1 MILEAA
7 MADAGTQLAVLAGK
21 GTAAIVGSKFQSIR
35 AKKQHEEICNS
46 YEELINEL
54 VADRAQAI
62 AIAQAYE
69 AELDRYQITDEDIVH
84 LQKTVSNALD
94 LIASFSPTVKAAD
107 LKPFKDLISVDTLK
121 SMQLLGFDYKA
132 AIGAPLTKACAEAIE
147 AKLKVSPSK
156 PVQKKSGK

>member
-1 MILEAA
+1 

-21 GTAAIVGSKFQSIR
+21 GTAAIVSSKLQSIR
-35 AKKQHEEICNS
+35 AKKKHEEICNS

-69 AELDRYQITDEDIVH
+69 AELNRYQITDEDIQH

-94 LIASFSPTVKAAD
+94 LIASFSPAMKSED
-107 LKPFKDLISVDTLK
+107 LKQFKDLISVDTLK
-121 SMQLLGFDYKA
+121 SMQLLGFDYRA

-156 PVQKKSGK
+156 SAQKKAGK